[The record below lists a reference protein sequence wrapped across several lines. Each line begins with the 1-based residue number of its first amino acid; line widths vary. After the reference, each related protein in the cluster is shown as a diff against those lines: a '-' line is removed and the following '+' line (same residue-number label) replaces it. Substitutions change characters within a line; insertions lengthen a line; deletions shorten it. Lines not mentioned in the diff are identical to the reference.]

1 MHTFLI
7 CRLCQ
12 YDNRMSSKG
21 STKIEER
28 TMEPQMM
35 WDLFVLFVFLPVA
48 IYVWVTYKRE
58 RDQTKL
64 GYRNPDLKLL
74 TCNNPNCDFRGD
86 VKPEIRGSKIL
97 GILLLILLIIP
108 GALYLIFWLKKRYVC
123 PSCGTLIRE
132 D

>member
-1 MHTFLI
+1 
-7 CRLCQ
+7 
-12 YDNRMSSKG
+12 
-21 STKIEER
+21 
-28 TMEPQMM
+28 MEPQMM

-97 GILLLILLIIP
+97 GIHSVTSRR
-108 GALYLIFWLKKRYVC
+108 GVAN
-123 PSCGTLIRE
+123 LIRRLACQYCT
-132 D
+132 